1 LKNNQ
6 IFPRY
11 PVRSCVFLTYLP
23 RKAKKKDACSAR
35 RCDSLPVC
43 DTDGT
48 ERAEKERLIT
58 PFFVFSSGQPLRLS
72 GKKDAGALPAG
83 LTADFRTN
91 SPMQSKKGR
100 SDPQKQKI
108 FFKNLDFWQKGW
120 GTNPKKS
127 V

>member
-1 LKNNQ
+1 MTADFFQ
-6 IFPRY
+6 
-11 PVRSCVFLTYLP
+11 
-23 RKAKKKDACSAR
+23 KKHPKVLQLSDAWGAFFYS
-35 RCDSLPVC
+35 P
-43 DTDGT
+43 
-48 ERAEKERLIT
+48 EKEMLCP
-58 PFFVFSSGQPLRLS
+58 PFFVFSSVQPLRLS
-72 GKKDAGALPAG
+72 GEKDAGALPAG

-100 SDPQKQKI
+100 SDPQKQKN